1 MQSEEKEYGVFPD
14 EEEILNITDEL
25 AELLCNTDGYRRYKK
40 HLAALKEQP
49 EVYQQ
54 LNEFRLKNIELQLEK
69 DEHYYEKAEELQ
81 LQYKNILME
90 SVVMDFLTSEQRIC
104 KLMRKIYDRIA
115 LKVNLDVSYMDQN
128 Q

>member
-25 AELLCNTDGYRRYKK
+25 AELLCKTDGYRRYKK

-104 KLMRKIYDRIA
+104 KLMRKIYDRSA